1 MWRKCYKNISNE
13 NYVKLSYLPKM
24 KELVQIVLQNM
35 LFASIKGHICLTK
48 GHLDNLE
55 RHCRISLHLWMS
67 LSDIASVQ
75 NVDMQFCFTKNTMDQ
90 NLLYI
95 CSLLEQVDINSI

>member
-1 MWRKCYKNISNE
+1 MWRKCYKNISCE

-75 NVDMQFCFTKNTMDQ
+75 NVDMQFCFTKNTMYQ